1 MIAAFLAGSG
11 AYAGRWERDEPD
23 HDDEPRLADFGL
35 ALAIS
40 AALWTPVIW
49 LVAEVWP

>member
-11 AYAGRWERDEPD
+11 DYAGRWEGDDDGRDE
-23 HDDEPRLADFGL
+23 EPRIADFAL

-40 AALWTPVIW
+40 TAMWAPVIW
-49 LVAEVWP
+49 LLVEVWP